1 MRSENLK
8 VMAIANQKGD
18 TAMKKK
24 ILFLLFPVVLVILVI
39 AIVIMYPFSTS
50 MEETVQAFVFKD
62 NRCVSE
68 TTVKI
73 NGEINGRGWDN
84 NKTYVG
90 TFGVEFSEATCR
102 EGVQARIEWKE
113 GENFQSILFF
123 NNSDF
128 TTLETKR
135 LIINNEMDEIAL
147 EFDDG
152 TIIATSEEMYE
163 KIKNGGQ

>member
-1 MRSENLK
+1 
-8 VMAIANQKGD
+8 
-18 TAMKKK
+18 MKKK

-50 MEETVQAFVFKD
+50 MEETVQALVFKD

-73 NGEINGRGWDN
+73 NGQINGRGWDN

-113 GENFQSILFF
+113 GENLQSILQ
-123 NNSDF
+123 
-128 TTLETKR
+128 LVE
-135 LIINNEMDEIAL
+135 LL
-147 EFDDG
+147 
-152 TIIATSEEMYE
+152 
-163 KIKNGGQ
+163 

>member
-1 MRSENLK
+1 M
-8 VMAIANQKGD
+8 
-18 TAMKKK
+18 
-24 ILFLLFPVVLVILVI
+24 
-39 AIVIMYPFSTS
+39 
-50 MEETVQAFVFKD
+50 QAFVFKD

-123 NNSDF
+123 NNGDF